1 MGSLLAKNMIDKKIK
16 TLFWCFKK
24 RKKPSSKEISRQQQL
39 TEELHKRIKTDFT
52 RRRVIVNH
60 IDEIWS
66 KYLVDMQQFS
76 KYKYLLMATDV
87 FSKYGWIRPSKD
99 KKGETV
105 SEAFKTIFKEGRE
118 PQNLW
123 VDKGKEFYIKH
134 LKELLEKNNTT
145 VYSTENEEKSNVVE
159 RWN

>member
-39 TEELHKRIKTDFT
+39 TEELYKRIKTDFT
-52 RRRVIVNH
+52 RRRVIVNR

-87 FSKYGWIRPSKD
+87 FSKYG
-99 KKGETV
+99 G
-105 SEAFKTIFKEGRE
+105 
-118 PQNLW
+118 
-123 VDKGKEFYIKH
+123 
-134 LKELLEKNNTT
+134 
-145 VYSTENEEKSNVVE
+145 
-159 RWN
+159 

>member
-1 MGSLLAKNMIDKKIK
+1 
-16 TLFWCFKK
+16 
-24 RKKPSSKEISRQQQL
+24 
-39 TEELHKRIKTDFT
+39 
-52 RRRVIVNH
+52 
-60 IDEIWS
+60 
-66 KYLVDMQQFS
+66 MQQFS

-118 PQNLW
+118 PPNLW

-134 LKELLEKNNTT
+134 LKELLEKITQQYTQQKMKKNPMLL
-145 VYSTENEEKSNVVE
+145 KDGIKQ
-159 RWN
+159 

>member
-1 MGSLLAKNMIDKKIK
+1 MVKALDDNGVIVGKKYDRQKIK
-16 TLFWCFKK
+16 TWFRCFKK

-39 TEELHKRIKTDFT
+39 TEELYKRIKTDFT

-87 FSKYGWIRPSKD
+87 FSKYGWIRPS
-99 KKGETV
+99 
-105 SEAFKTIFKEGRE
+105 
-118 PQNLW
+118 QNLW

-134 LKELLEKNNTT
+134 LKELLEKHNTA
-145 VYSTENEEKSNVVE
+145 VYSTENGEKSNVIE
-159 RWN
+159 R